1 MRCSCRVCGAYMV
14 QSERGLESG
23 CRCPE
28 CFNGCTDCMG
38 TAQKPLTAEDIKNRE
53 TFLLFR
59 LDEEKNENSL

>member
-1 MRCSCRVCGAYMV
+1 MV

-28 CFNGCTDCMG
+28 CFNVCTDCMG

-53 TFLLFR
+53 ALLL
-59 LDEEKNENSL
+59 LDEEKREHLL